1 MRKLILFNMIT
12 ADGYF
17 EGQDADISWHKV
29 DKEVNEFIIEQM
41 KTTDTLLFGR
51 KTFEVMENYWP
62 TEEAIAEDPITAEL
76 MSSYLKIVFS
86 TVREKSEW
94 ENTKFFNRNLTGEI
108 KKLKGQEGKSIF
120 ISGSA
125 DLCRT
130 LIKDNL
136 IDEFRLMINPV
147 ILGKG
152 DPFFYSKINLQLLKV
167 KVFGNG
173 NVLLC
178 YQPLEERN

>member
-17 EGQDADISWHKV
+17 EGQDADISWHQV

-41 KTTDTLLFGR
+41 KTTDTLVFGR
-51 KTFEVMENYWP
+51 KTFEVMEDFWP
-62 TEEAIAEDPITAEL
+62 TKEAFDADPVVSEM
-76 MSSYLKIVFS
+76 MSNYLKIVFS
-86 TVREKSEW
+86 TTRGKGEW
-94 ENTKFFNRNLTGEI
+94 KNTRFFNESVIEQI
-108 KKLKGQEGKSIF
+108 KKFKDQEGKNIF
-120 ISGSA
+120 IFGSA
-125 DLCRT
+125 DLCRV
-130 LIKDNL
+130 LIKGNL

-147 ILGKG
+147 TLGKG
-152 DPFFYSKINLQLLKV
+152 NPFFCSKMNLQLLKV